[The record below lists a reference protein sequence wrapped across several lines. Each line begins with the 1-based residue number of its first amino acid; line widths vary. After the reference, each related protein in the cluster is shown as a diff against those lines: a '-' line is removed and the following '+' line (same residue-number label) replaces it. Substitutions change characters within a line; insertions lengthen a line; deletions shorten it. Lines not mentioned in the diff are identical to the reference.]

1 MKLFTLKEA
10 NELLPVVEPKL
21 RSICSLYEKINELR
35 DEATSAAESSKFG
48 GGMVGGTVYV
58 NNLYQVGKLTTE
70 LSELGIEVKDH
81 ARGLIDFPSMK
92 NGRVV
97 YLCWQFGDGPEI
109 KWWHELD
116 AGFAGR
122 QEL

>member
-1 MKLFTLKEA
+1 MKLFTVSEA
-10 NELLPVVEPKL
+10 NELLPLIEPKL
-21 RSICSLYEKINELR
+21 LLIRQLYEKINELR
-35 DEATSAAESSKFG
+35 DDARSAAESSKFG
-48 GGMVGGTVYV
+48 GGMKGGTVYV

-70 LSELGIEVKDH
+70 LFELGVELKDH
-81 ARGLIDFPSMK
+81 TRGLIDFPAMK
-92 NGRVV
+92 SGRVV
-97 YLCWQFGDGPEI
+97 YLCWQFGDGDEI